1 MSFPVAGSGSALNQ
15 QLLAVHAKRSR
26 TTAALRINHIKSDEF
41 TFIQVPI
48 WYCRSL
54 DFVLIARAVGYRH
67 PTSLGERREPVTLIM
82 STHVEGNP
90 GVGHGGNI
98 TLLASTADH
107 SFLQPLSFFVS
118 WQGVLTLAY
127 K

>member
-1 MSFPVAGSGSALNQ
+1 M
-15 QLLAVHAKRSR
+15 
-26 TTAALRINHIKSDEF
+26 
-41 TFIQVPI
+41 
-48 WYCRSL
+48 
-54 DFVLIARAVGYRH
+54 LIARVVVYRH
-67 PTSLGERREPVTLIM
+67 PTSLSERRELVTLTM
-82 STHVEGNP
+82 STQVEENP